1 MTKKRS
7 RLLGGVLLLAGVLF
21 VLYALQNPQAS
32 FPWSNAVTYGLY
44 GLYAAVILVLL
55 AAPFKRWK

>member
-7 RLLGGVLLLAGVLF
+7 RLLGGVLLLAGVFF

-32 FPWSNAVTYGLY
+32 FPWSNAVTYSLY

-55 AAPFKRWK
+55 AAPFKRRK

>member
-7 RLLGGVLLLAGVLF
+7 RLLGGILLLAGVLF

-32 FPWSNAVTYGLY
+32 FPWSNAVTYSLY

-55 AAPFKRWK
+55 AAPFKRRK